1 MYFLRPIFARNLETP
16 QVVGKTLFYK
26 KCSKNSLMART
37 IASFASLGKTIE
49 LFTYNWNIQQRRM
62 GNLVLENI
70 FLVFSKFGSN
80 YMKHDENNQ
89 SLTVKQSAHY
99 SLLHKD
105 KQCLEI
111 IRWGMP
117 VMAPHT
123 V

>member
-16 QVVGKTLFYK
+16 QVVGKTLSYK

-70 FLVFSKFGSN
+70 FLVFSKS
-80 YMKHDENNQ
+80 
-89 SLTVKQSAHY
+89 THY